1 MEGDL
6 YRKILNENLFE
17 NASAMMG
24 KSWIFQQDNDTKN
37 TAKATTELLHSKCPK
52 LLDWPLSG
60 SKYRHGI
67 FSTL

>member
-37 TAKATTELLHSKCPK
+37 TAKATTELLHSM
-52 LLDWPLSG
+52 
-60 SKYRHGI
+60 SKIVGLALVRI
-67 FSTL
+67 